1 MTEAFEKLVSLLD
14 YPMFVV
20 TTHSDGE
27 SAGCLVGFTSQTS
40 IHPPRFL
47 VGLSKRNRTF
57 RVAEGA
63 SHLAVHLLER
73 RHCELA
79 KLFGGE
85 TGDETDK
92 FGRCASH
99 SGPQGMPILDDA
111 AGWFVGT
118 VLSRY
123 DLGDH
128 VGFLLEPVDGSAP
141 DKFEQL
147 VSFSDVRDLDPG
159 HEA

>member
-20 TTHSDGE
+20 TARVGDE
-27 SAGCLVGFTSQTS
+27 AAGCLVGFASQVS
-40 IHPPRFL
+40 IHPHRFL

-57 RVAEGA
+57 RVAERAG
-63 SHLAVHLLER
+63 HLAVHLIER

-79 KLFGGE
+79 RLFGSE
-85 TGDETDK
+85 TGDRTDK
-92 FGRCASH
+92 FGRCAWH
-99 SGPQGMPILDDA
+99 SGPHELPILDDA
-111 AGWFVGT
+111 AGWFAGA
-118 VLSRY
+118 VLNRY

-141 DKFEQL
+141 DNFEQL
-147 VSFSDVRDLDPG
+147 VTFSDVRDLEPG